1 MNCLSLMLNRG
12 AEERKF
18 AYHAKS
24 HSTRLTHLC
33 FADDLLIFTDG
44 TLESV
49 QAVISILD
57 EFALHSGLKIS
68 VQKSSFFSSGI
79 SQDQVN
85 LISSAMGL
93 SPGVLPVR
101 YLGVPLT
108 TKKLS
113 LYNCGPLIQQIKSR
127 VNSWSSRALSFA
139 GRLLLINTGSHS
151 AKVSWETCTLDK
163 SEGGLGCRDLVN
175 WNTACILKL
184 IWMLFTCSGSIW
196 VARWIKIR
204 VGGGTSVRFWYDN
217 WSPFGKLLD
226 VISPGRTNTMGIPL
240 SATLADIYSD
250 GAWNIRLA
258 RSDIQIQVQSFMTTL
273 TLTDTDDSYYWET
286 EGKEWTRYRTG
297 RIYYLLK
304 NHAHTVPWWKL
315 VWNKGGIPKHSF
327 SAWNTMLNRMP
338 TKDRIISW
346 GLQATPACILC
357 TSGFESRDHL
367 YFNCDYSWELWKPL
381 ALRCGLTPSR
391 LWTDTISSLLTLSSP
406 AWQRRLILLVWQLVM
421 YSIWQERNSRIH
433 RQIFKPKGTISN
445 SIDRTLRNKIHSSRE
460 ANPTMASNMIQFWIA
475 SSLHSTP

>member
-139 GRLLLINTGSHS
+139 GRLLLINT
-151 AKVSWETCTLDK
+151 VI
-163 SEGGLGCRDLVN
+163 
-175 WNTACILKL
+175 ACITNF
-184 IWMLFTCSGSIW
+184 W
-196 VARWIKIR
+196 
-204 VGGGTSVRFWYDN
+204 TS
-217 WSPFGKLLD
+217 
-226 VISPGRTNTMGIPL
+226 
-240 SATLADIYSD
+240 
-250 GAWNIRLA
+250 
-258 RSDIQIQVQSFMTTL
+258 SFIL
-273 TLTDTDDSYYWET
+273 
-286 EGKEWTRYRTG
+286 
-297 RIYYLLK
+297 
-304 NHAHTVPWWKL
+304 
-315 VWNKGGIPKHSF
+315 PK
-327 SAWNTMLNRMP
+327 
-338 TKDRIISW
+338 
-346 GLQATPACILC
+346 QC
-357 TSGFESRDHL
+357 T
-367 YFNCDYSWELWKPL
+367 
-381 ALRCGLTPSR
+381 
-391 LWTDTISSLLTLSSP
+391 
-406 AWQRRLILLVWQLVM
+406 
-421 YSIWQERNSRIH
+421 
-433 RQIFKPKGTISN
+433 
-445 SIDRTLRNKIHSSRE
+445 NKINSLCSAFLWHGSS
-460 ANPTMASNMIQFWIA
+460 
-475 SSLHSTP
+475 